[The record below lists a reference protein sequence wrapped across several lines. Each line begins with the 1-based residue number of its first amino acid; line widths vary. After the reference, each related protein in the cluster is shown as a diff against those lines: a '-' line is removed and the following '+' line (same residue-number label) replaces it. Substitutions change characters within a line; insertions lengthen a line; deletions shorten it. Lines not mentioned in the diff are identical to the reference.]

1 MMLRLHRTGQGKSV
15 LHTGRFALRRESAS
29 SSCDCDPAGRFH
41 RNRGKIEQHSLSAHT
56 SGPDLARFLDSVSND
71 GAKIVLTHGE
81 PDNLWAMKGL
91 LQENRKFSGIEVPS
105 KGDRILL

>member
-1 MMLRLHRTGQGKSV
+1 MMLQLHRTGQGKSV

-29 SSCDCDPAGRFH
+29 SSCDCDPASRFH
-41 RNRGKIEQHSLSAHT
+41 RHRGRVEQHSLSAHT
-56 SGPDLARFLDSVSND
+56 LGPDLARFLDSVSND

-81 PDNLWAMKGL
+81 SDNLWAMKGL
-91 LQENRKFSGIEVPS
+91 PQENRKFSGIEVPS